1 MLPPIELIL
10 LVLQTHLPDSGWTQ
24 YRNSGNFTMCWK
36 NQFTKLPKEK
46 LPERNFLETSK
57 KNSNDQYTGLL
68 HLQIQ
73 RKAENLKKKHKIKK
87 QSNNKG

>member
-1 MLPPIELIL
+1 
-10 LVLQTHLPDSGWTQ
+10 
-24 YRNSGNFTMCWK
+24 MCWK

-46 LPERNFLETSK
+46 LSEMNNFFETSK

-73 RKAENLKKKHKIKK
+73 RKSGKFKKETQNKETIK
-87 QSNNKG
+87 QERIKGKVKGCAHQHSSASPRKNELPLRIPI